1 MNEQME
7 EKITRRLRYWFG
19 DLKNG
24 NHKYFPHEKYSDD
37 PDFEKWYRKLKGK

>member
-1 MNEQME
+1 VSNVWYFN
-7 EKITRRLRYWFG
+7 KDGKSWFG